1 MDAAIILQESAIQS
15 VKMIAKLVLIILP
28 VMVVFEILYTTKTL
42 NKLSKYF
49 LPITNFFETSKKSA
63 FPLMVGLFVGLTY
76 GAGILYR
83 YAQKKLI
90 SRRDFNIVSALLSL
104 CHAVIEDTLIFA
116 VVGASLFWIFGV
128 RIVITAILI
137 KGLLLIGKSNKR
149 LDLFGG

>member
-1 MDAAIILQESAIQS
+1 MDVITILQESAIQS
-15 VKMIAKLVLIILP
+15 VKIIVKLVLIILP
-28 VMVVFEILYTTKTL
+28 VMVVFEILYTTKML

-49 LPITNFFETSKKSA
+49 LPITNFFETSKKSS
-63 FPLMVGLFVGLTY
+63 FPLMVGLFIGLAY

-90 SRRDFNIVSALLSL
+90 SRRDFNIVSAILSL

-128 RIVITAILI
+128 RIVITVILI

>member
-1 MDAAIILQESAIQS
+1 MDVITILQESAIQS
-15 VKMIAKLVLIILP
+15 VKITVKLVLIILP
-28 VMVVFEILYTTKTL
+28 VMVVFEILYATKTL
-42 NKLSKYF
+42 NKLSKYL
-49 LPITNFFETSKKSA
+49 LPITNFFETSKKSS
-63 FPLMVGLFVGLTY
+63 FPLMVGLFIGLAY

-90 SRRDFNIVSALLSL
+90 SRRDFNIVSAILSL

-128 RIVITAILI
+128 RIVITVILI

-149 LDLFGG
+149 LDLFG

>member
-1 MDAAIILQESAIQS
+1 MDVITILQESAIQS
-15 VKMIAKLVLIILP
+15 VKIIVKLVLIILP
-28 VMVVFEILYTTKTL
+28 VMVVFEILYATKTL

-49 LPITNFFETSKKSA
+49 LPITNFFETSKKSS
-63 FPLMVGLFVGLTY
+63 FPLMVGLFIGLAY

-90 SRRDFNIVSALLSL
+90 SRRDFNIVSAILSL